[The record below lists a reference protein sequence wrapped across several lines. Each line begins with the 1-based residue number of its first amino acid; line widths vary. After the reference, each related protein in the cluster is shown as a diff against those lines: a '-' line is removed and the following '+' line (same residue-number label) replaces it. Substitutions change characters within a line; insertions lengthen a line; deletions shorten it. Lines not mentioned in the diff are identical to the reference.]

1 MQWQWHYQAMILTAS
16 SPFSSPAIFI
26 PIHFLVELLFT
37 PVRDFDV
44 AIKQQVFLCGEV
56 VKEHVVLHTH
66 THVLPDN
73 FLVSPDVFVVDK
85 DST

>member
-1 MQWQWHYQAMILTAS
+1 M
-16 SPFSSPAIFI
+16 FI
-26 PIHFLVELLFT
+26 PLHFLVELLFT

-44 AIKQQVFLCGEV
+44 PIEQQVFLCAEV
-56 VKEHVVLHTH
+56 VEKHIVLHTH

-73 FLVSPDVFVVDK
+73 FLVSPDVFAIHK